1 MPIDEVAL
9 KKCVTDI
16 NTKLLDLHNQ
26 QDNISRIRE
35 NLNEITELREQSISD
50 AGVVKITGRI
60 PKDKRTGK
68 PFTDDDR
75 QKVYDDNMAEASRAL
90 A

>member
-1 MPIDEVAL
+1 MPLDEVAL

-26 QDNISRIRE
+26 QSNIRRIQE
-35 NLNEITELREQSISD
+35 NLNEITELRQQSISD
-50 AGVVKITGRI
+50 AGVVKITGHI

-68 PFTDDDR
+68 PFTDNDR
-75 QKVYDDNMAEASRAL
+75 QKIYDDNMAEAAL
-90 A
+90 ALG

>member
-16 NTKLLDLHNQ
+16 NTKLLSLHEQ
-26 QDNISRIRE
+26 QSNIRRIQE

-50 AGVVKITGRI
+50 AGIVKVTGRI

-68 PFTDDDR
+68 EFTDADR
-75 QKVYDDNMAEASRAL
+75 QKVYDDNMDEATRAL